1 MAQCRQWVLRRR
13 PDGAPRAE
21 DVELVA
27 VPLPPL
33 GDGEVLVRNE
43 YLSVEPY
50 MQGRMSER
58 VTYVDPYPLDAP
70 MEGPAVGRVVE
81 SRAPAVPAGTWVRH
95 GLGWRDAACLPAS
108 EVEALAVDGLP
119 PEAFLGVLGQT
130 GLTAYV
136 GLLRVGALQ
145 PGETVFVSA
154 AGGAVG
160 SVVGQIARA
169 RGCRVIGSVGS
180 AAKAARLE
188 RELGFDAV
196 FSYRDAPVRASL
208 AAALERVGAD
218 GVDVYFDNVAGEQ
231 LECALRVMREHGRI
245 VLCGAIST
253 YDATEPVPGPRNLIQ
268 AIWKRVRLEGF
279 IVGDHADAADEFSR
293 QMSAWLRDGSVRQEQ
308 TVFDGGI
315 EDCWAAFA
323 AMLAGDTRGKTLIR
337 VGSARTTDGP
347 EALPAT
353 PREEGA

>member
-1 MAQCRQWVLRRR
+1 MGSEVTTEVAAEATHVRHWVLRRR
-13 PDGAPRAE
+13 PDGAPQAQ
-21 DVELVA
+21 DVELVTA
-27 VPLPPL
+27 PLAPL

-58 VTYVDPYPLDAP
+58 VTYVEPYVLDEPL
-70 MEGPAVGRVVE
+70 EGPAVGRVVE
-81 SRAPAVPAGTWVRH
+81 SRAPEVPVGTWVRH
-95 GLGWRDAACLPAS
+95 DLGWRDLAIVAVAALDVLDVA
-108 EVEALAVDGLP
+108 DLP
-119 PEAFLGVLGQT
+119 PESFLGVLGQT

-136 GLLRVGALQ
+136 GLLRIGALQ

-169 RGCRVIGSVGS
+169 MGCRVIGSVGS
-180 AAKAARLE
+180 TEKAARLE
-188 RELGFDAV
+188 QELGFDAA
-196 FSYRDAPVRASL
+196 FSYRDGPVRASL

-231 LECALRVMREHGRI
+231 LECALRVMRHGGRI

-279 IVGDHADAADEFSR
+279 IVGDHADAADEFAR
-293 QMSAWLRDGSVRQEQ
+293 QMGQWLRDGSVRQEQ

-315 EDCWAAFA
+315 EDCWPAFA
-323 AMLAGDTRGKTLIR
+323 AMLAGDTKGKALIR
-337 VGSARTTDGP
+337 VGGH
-347 EALPAT
+347 
-353 PREEGA
+353 